1 MPLVSFRGTLRRLA
15 QSPGFALAVILTLAL
30 SIGANTAVFSL
41 VNALLLRPLP
51 YPQPDRLAG
60 IEMISN
66 QDAPDP
72 STAIDGETWELIRD
86 QVPQVQATVSSLGA
100 PVGNATNIR
109 TPAGVRSVSSVRVSA
124 GFFQAL
130 GELPVMGR
138 TFTAEEDR
146 DGGPHAVIISHQLW
160 HTAFQ
165 SDPHILGKAILVKG
179 EPYTVIGVLGP
190 RFTVPGAAD
199 IYTPIRPARTGE
211 GGGTNYSFMAR
222 LKPGASWQEANA
234 ALGRLHPKML
244 DWHEHDLR
252 PGERRALQFIPL
264 EEHLS
269 ADEHDPALALLLAT
283 GFIVLIACA
292 NLASL
297 TLVRMRRRSYELAT
311 RLALGAGRWPLM
323 QQLWTESAVLAI
335 AGGVIGLATAVG
347 LLRALVALLPPEI
360 VPFGGVAL
368 DTRVLLFTLVIS
380 IGTSLLF
387 GMLPALAVFRMDPA
401 SVLGQRTVAGARGSR
416 ARQVLIAAEVA
427 LTVVLL
433 AGSGLL
439 IRSLV
444 HLETLPPGFDAHGVL
459 TAQASLDEAEYHDPA
474 RFATLMRE
482 SVAAMERIPGVTN
495 AAVGLSLPY
504 ERGLNDGIT
513 VKDGKQAG
521 QEEMTSVIYTTPGY
535 FGALGMQLR
544 DGRAFTDGDTATTE
558 QVGIVNE
565 SFARQILHDPNPVG
579 RTLGTGKTTT
589 RIVGVVNDVQTKPG
603 IDATGPISTERTLY
617 IPAAQIDAH
626 MLALVHVWFQPNWII
641 RSTHLDAQTPAAM
654 QHALAS
660 VDPNL
665 PFASFHTME
674 ELLSTALA
682 QQRIEVALLSSLAVL
697 ALLLAALGIFALV
710 SSVVIDRQR
719 EFGIRIAL
727 GSPLSD
733 SMLVAGRS
741 GLMPAVLGLVSGLA
755 LTLLVLRVMR
765 SALFGVSSYDPL
777 TLTVTGAL
785 LLALAA
791 IASLLPALRITRIQ
805 PAVVLRAE

>member
-1 MPLVSFRGTLRRLA
+1 MSLVSFRGTLRRLA

-60 IEMISN
+60 IELASN

-72 STAIDGETWELIRD
+72 STAIDGEAWELIRD
-86 QVPQVQATVSSLGA
+86 QVPQVTPALSSFGG
-100 PVGNATNIR
+100 VTSATNIR
-109 TPAGVRSVSSVRVSA
+109 TPAGTQSVSSARVSA
-124 GFFQAL
+124 GFFTVL
-130 GELPVMGR
+130 GELPAMGR
-138 TFTAEEDR
+138 SFTSEEDR
-146 DGGPHAVIISHQLW
+146 DGGPHAVIINHQLW
-160 HTAFQ
+160 RTAFQ
-165 SDPHILGKAILVKG
+165 SDRHILGKVILVKG
-179 EPYTVIGVLGP
+179 EPYAVVGVLGP
-190 RFTVPGAAD
+190 RFSFPRPAE
-199 IYTPIRPARTGE
+199 IYTPIRPSRTGE
-211 GGGTNYSFMAR
+211 GGGTNYEFTAR
-222 LKPGASWQEANA
+222 LKPGATWQEANA
-234 ALGRLHPKML
+234 TLAHLHPKML

-252 PGERRALQFIPL
+252 PGERRTLQFIPL

-269 ADEHDPALALLLAT
+269 ADQHDPALALLLAT

-335 AGGVIGLATAVG
+335 VGGVIGLATAVG

-368 DTRVLLFTLVIS
+368 DGRVLLFTLAIS

-387 GMLPALAVFRMDPA
+387 GMLPALAVLRIDPA
-401 SVLGQRTVAGARGSR
+401 MVLGQRTVAGTRGRR
-416 ARQVLIAAEVA
+416 ARQLLIVVEVA

-439 IRSLV
+439 IRSLI
-444 HLETLPPGFDAHGVL
+444 HLQTLPPGFDSNGVL
-459 TAQASLDEAEYHDPA
+459 TAQTSLDQADYHDRA
-474 RFATLMRE
+474 RFTTLMQQ
-482 SVAAMERIPGVTN
+482 SVAALQRIPGVMQ

-504 ERGLNDGIT
+504 ERGLNNGIT

-521 QEEMTSVIYTTPGY
+521 QQEMTSEIYVTPSY
-535 FGALGMQLR
+535 FNALGIPLR
-544 DGRAFTDGDTATTE
+544 DGRAFTDSDTATSE
-558 QVGIVNE
+558 QVAIVNE
-565 SFARQILHDPNPVG
+565 SFARQILHDPNPIG
-579 RTLGTGKTTT
+579 RALADGKQSM
-589 RIVGVVNDVQTKPG
+589 RIIGVVDDVQTKPG
-603 IDATGPISTERTLY
+603 IDATSPICTERTLY
-617 IPAAQIDAH
+617 IPATQAPGEL
-626 MLALVHVWFQPNWII
+626 LALVHVWFQPSWII

-654 QHALAS
+654 QRALSS

-665 PFASFHTME
+665 PFASFRTMDD
-674 ELLSTALA
+674 LLATALA

-710 SSVVIDRQR
+710 SSVITDRQR

-733 SMLVAGRS
+733 SMLVACRS
-741 GLMPAVLGLVSGLA
+741 GVVPAVIGLA
-755 LTLLVLRVMR
+755 TGLTLALVVLRAMR
-765 SALFGVSSYDPL
+765 SALFGISSYDPV
-777 TLTVTGAL
+777 TLVATMLL

-791 IASLLPALRITRIQ
+791 LASLLPALRITRIQ
-805 PAVVLRAE
+805 PVEVLRAE

>member
-1 MPLVSFRGTLRRLA
+1 MSLVSFRGTLRRLA

-60 IEMISN
+60 IELVSN

-72 STAIDGETWELIRD
+72 STAIDGEAWELIRD
-86 QVPQVQATVSSLGA
+86 QVPQVKAAVSSMGG
-100 PVGNATNIR
+100 PGGNAINVR
-109 TPAGVRSVSSVRVSA
+109 TPVGVRSVSSGRVSA

-130 GELPVMGR
+130 GELPIMGR
-138 TFTAEEDR
+138 SFTLEEDR
-146 DGGPHAVIISHQLW
+146 DGGPRAAIISNSLW
-160 HTAFQ
+160 RTAFQ
-165 SDPHILGKAILVKG
+165 SDPHVLGKTILVKG
-179 EPYTVIGVLGP
+179 EPYSVVGVLGP
-190 RFTVPGAAD
+190 RFSLPEAAD
-199 IYTPIRPARTGE
+199 IYTPIRPSRSGE

-234 ALGRLHPKML
+234 TLARLHPKML

-269 ADEHDPALALLLAT
+269 AGEHDPALALLLAT

-311 RLALGAGRWPLM
+311 RLALGAGRWPLT
-323 QQLWTESAVLAI
+323 QQLWAESAMLAI
-335 AGGVIGLATAVG
+335 VGGVIGLVTAIG

-368 DTRVLLFTLVIS
+368 DGRVLFFTLAIS

-401 SVLGQRTVAGARGSR
+401 MVLGQRTVAGTRGRR
-416 ARQVLIAAEVA
+416 ARQLLIVVEVA

-439 IRSLV
+439 IRSLI
-444 HLETLPPGFDAHGVL
+444 HLQTLPPGFDANGVL
-459 TAQASLDEAEYHDPA
+459 TAQTSLDQADYHDPA
-474 RFATLMRE
+474 RFTKLMQE
-482 SVAAMERIPGVTN
+482 SVAAMQRIPGVMQ

-504 ERGLNDGIT
+504 ERGLNNDVT

-521 QEEMTSVIYTTPGY
+521 QQAMTSEIYITPAY
-535 FGALGMQLR
+535 FDALGMRLR
-544 DGRAFTDGDTATTE
+544 DGRAFADSDTAISE
-558 QVGIVNE
+558 PVAIVNE

-579 RTLGTGKTTT
+579 RMLNSDKKPV
-589 RIVGVVNDVQTKPG
+589 RIVGIVDDVQTKPG
-603 IDATGPISTERTLY
+603 LDDTGPISTERTLY
-617 IPAAQIDAH
+617 IPATQVSPQL
-626 MLALVHVWFQPNWII
+626 LALVHVWFQPSWII
-641 RSTHLDAQTPAAM
+641 RTSHLDAQTPAAM
-654 QHALAS
+654 QRALSS

-665 PFASFHTME
+665 PFASFHTMDD
-674 ELLSTALA
+674 LLATALA
-682 QQRIEVALLSSLAVL
+682 QQRIEVALLTSLAVL
-697 ALLLAALGIFALV
+697 AVLLAALGIFALV
-710 SSVVIDRQR
+710 SSVITDRQR

-733 SMLVAGRS
+733 SMLVACRS
-741 GLMPAVLGLVSGLA
+741 GVVPAVIGLASGLTLA
-755 LTLLVLRVMR
+755 LVVLRAMR
-765 SALFGVSSYDPL
+765 SALFGISSYDPV
-777 TLTVTGAL
+777 TLVATMLL

-791 IASLLPALRITRIQ
+791 LACLLPALRITRIQ
-805 PAVVLRAE
+805 PVEVLRAE

>member
-1 MPLVSFRGTLRRLA
+1 MSLVSFRGTLRRLA

-60 IEMISN
+60 IEMVSN

-72 STAIDGETWELIRD
+72 STSIDGETWEQIRD
-86 QVPQVQATVSSLGA
+86 QVPQVIPTISSFGGITSA
-100 PVGNATNIR
+100 SNIR
-109 TPAGVRSVSSVRVSA
+109 TPAGVQSVPSARVSA
-124 GFFQAL
+124 GFFTVL

-138 TFTAEEDR
+138 SFTQEEDH

-160 HTAFQ
+160 RTAFQ

-179 EPYTVIGVLGP
+179 EPYTVVGVLGP
-190 RFTVPGAAD
+190 RFSFPGNAE
-199 IYTPIRPARTGE
+199 IYTPIRPSRTGE
-211 GGGTNYSFMAR
+211 GEGTNYEFTAR

-269 ADEHDPALALLLAT
+269 ADQHGPALVLLLAT

-297 TLVRMRRRSYELAT
+297 TLVRLRRRSHELAT

-323 QQLWTESAVLAI
+323 QQLWAESALLALV
-335 AGGVIGLATAVG
+335 GGVIGLATAVG
-347 LLRALVALLPPEI
+347 LLRALVALLPPDI

-368 DTRVLLFTLVIS
+368 DMRVLLFTLAIS

-387 GMLPALAVFRMDPA
+387 GMLPALAIFRMDPA
-401 SVLGQRTVAGARGSR
+401 SVLGQRTVVGSRGSR
-416 ARQVLIAAEVA
+416 ARQVLIAVEVA
-427 LTVVLL
+427 LTVILL

-444 HLETLPPGFDAHGVL
+444 HLESLPPGFDAHGVL
-459 TAQASLDEAEYHDPA
+459 TAQASLDQAEYHDPA
-474 RFATLMRE
+474 RFATLMQE
-482 SVAAMERIPGVTN
+482 SVAAMKNIPGVTN

-504 ERGLNDGIT
+504 ERGLNSG
-513 VKDGKQAG
+513 VMPKDGKQAG
-521 QEEMTSVIYTTPGY
+521 QHFMTSEIYVTPGY
-535 FGALGMQLR
+535 FDALGMRLR
-544 DGRAFTDGDTATTE
+544 GGRGFTDGDTAASE
-558 QVGIVNE
+558 PVAIVNE
-565 SFARQILHDPNPVG
+565 SFAQQILHDPNPIG
-579 RTLGTGKTTT
+579 RMLEQDKIRR
-589 RIVGVVNDVQTKPG
+589 RIIGVSGDVQTKPG
-603 IDATGPISTERTLY
+603 LDATSPISTERTLY
-617 IPAAQIDAH
+617 IPATQVPGDF
-626 MLALVHVWFQPNWII
+626 LALVHVWFRPSWII
-641 RSTHLDAQTPAAM
+641 RSTHLDAQTPSAM
-654 QHALAS
+654 QRALSS

-674 ELLSTALA
+674 ELLATTLA
-682 QQRIEVALLSSLAVL
+682 QQRVNVALLTSLAVL
-697 ALLLAALGIFALV
+697 ALLLASLGIFALV
-710 SSVVIDRQR
+710 SSVVTDRQR
-719 EFGIRIAL
+719 EFGIRLAL
-727 GSPLSD
+727 GSPMSD
-733 SMLVAGRS
+733 SMLVACRS
-741 GLMPAVLGLVSGLA
+741 GLMPAVIGLASGLA
-755 LTLLVLRVMR
+755 LTLVVLRVMR
-765 SALFGVSSYDPL
+765 SAIFGVSSYDPL
-777 TLTVTGAL
+777 TLMVTGAL
-785 LLALAA
+785 LLILAA

>member
-1 MPLVSFRGTLRRLA
+1 MTLVSFRGTLRRLA

-60 IEMISN
+60 IEMVSN
-66 QDAPDP
+66 QGAPDP

-86 QVPQVQATVSSLGA
+86 QVPQVTPAVSSFAGLPSA
-100 PVGNATNIR
+100 ANIR
-109 TPAGVRSVSSVRVSA
+109 TPAGVQNVASSRVSA
-124 GFFQAL
+124 GFFTAL

-138 TFTAEEDR
+138 SFTPEEDR

-160 HTAFQ
+160 RTAFQ
-165 SDPHILGKAILVKG
+165 GDRHILGKAILVKG
-179 EPYTVIGVLGP
+179 APYTVVGVLGP
-190 RFTVPGAAD
+190 RFSFPNAAE
-199 IYTPIRPARTGE
+199 IYTPIRPSRKGE
-211 GGGTNYSFMAR
+211 GEGTNYEFTAR

-244 DWHEHDLR
+244 DWHEHNLR
-252 PGERRALQFIPL
+252 PGEHRSLQFIPL

-269 ADEHDPALALLLAT
+269 ADEHDPALVLLLAT
-283 GFIVLIACA
+283 GLIVLIACA

-323 QQLWTESAVLAI
+323 QQLWAESAVLAI
-335 AGGVIGLATAVG
+335 VGGVIGLATAEG

-387 GMLPALAVFRMDPA
+387 GMLPALTVFRMDPA
-401 SVLGQRTVAGARGSR
+401 SVLGQRTIAGARGSR

-459 TAQASLDEAEYHDPA
+459 TAKASLDQVDYHDPA
-474 RFATLMRE
+474 RFTTLMHE
-482 SVAAMERIPGVTN
+482 SVAAMQRIPGVTK
-495 AAVGLSLPY
+495 AAAGLSLPY
-504 ERGLNDGIT
+504 QRGLNNGIT

-521 QEEMTSVIYTTPGY
+521 QQEMTSEIYITPGY
-535 FGALGMQLR
+535 FDALGMRLR
-544 DGRAFTDGDTATTE
+544 DGRAFSDSDTGTSQLVA
-558 QVGIVNE
+558 IVNE
-565 SFARQILHDPNPVG
+565 SFARQILHDPNPIG
-579 RTLGTGKTTT
+579 RLVADRKISM
-589 RIVGVVNDVQTKPG
+589 RIVGVVDDVQVTPG
-603 IDATGPISTERTLY
+603 LDDTGPISAERTLY
-617 IPAAQIDAH
+617 IPATQAPGDL
-626 MLALVHVWFQPNWII
+626 LALVHVWFQPSWII
-641 RSTHLDAQTPAAM
+641 RSTHLDAHTPEAM
-654 QHALAS
+654 QRALAS

-665 PFASFHTME
+665 PFASFHTMD

-710 SSVVIDRQR
+710 SSVITERQR

-727 GSPLSD
+727 GSPISD
-733 SMLVAGRS
+733 SMLVAIRS
-741 GLMPAVLGLVSGLA
+741 GLMPAVIGLTGGLA
-755 LTLLVLRVMR
+755 LTLVVLRVMR
-765 SALFGVSSYDPL
+765 SAIFGVSSYDPL
-777 TLTVTGAL
+777 TLMATGAL

-791 IASLLPALRITRIQ
+791 LASLLPALRITRIQ